1 MADRHLEELLSL
13 QEGVISRRQAHAL
26 GLKPHD
32 IARRLRRR
40 DWVRLLPGVFLNHT
54 GEPTWLQR
62 AWAGV
67 LLYWPAAL
75 SHTSALRA
83 YAGPGSRRHEGTDP
97 IHVCVATGRNMTP
110 VPGYQV
116 HRVTGL
122 DEHVRWNLAPPR
134 VSIEHAAVT
143 VAADAASEFDAIA
156 VLADACQSR
165 RTTARRLLVHAESRS
180 RLRRRSF
187 LVEVLSDIAAG
198 ACSVLEHGYL
208 HRVERRHGLPT
219 PRRQAGGTSRRGPLW
234 RDVDYP
240 EYGLVVELDGRL
252 FHDTVGAR
260 DRDLDRDLDAAVDV
274 GDTVRIGWGQV
285 FDRGC
290 WTAGRIGVLLQRR
303 GWSGS
308 PRKCGPD
315 CMT

>member
-1 MADRHLEELLSL
+1 MA
-13 QEGVISRRQAHAL
+13 
-26 GLKPHD
+26 
-32 IARRLRRR
+32 
-40 DWVRLLPGVFLNHT
+40 
-54 GEPTWLQR
+54 QR

-97 IHVCVATGRNMTP
+97 IHVCVATGRNMSP

-116 HRVTGL
+116 HRVKGL

-134 VSIEHAAVT
+134 VSIEHEAVA
-143 VAADAASEFDAIA
+143 VAADAATEFDAIA